1 MIPEQYKLSKKG
13 SSNRFANMEEG
24 NLMGS
29 VSRQRATRNYRLLRK
44 EKLANP
50 RDEPL
55 NWLNNIKWPVL
66 KS

>member
-13 SSNRFANMEEG
+13 SSNRFANMEGG

-50 RDEPL
+50 RDEPP